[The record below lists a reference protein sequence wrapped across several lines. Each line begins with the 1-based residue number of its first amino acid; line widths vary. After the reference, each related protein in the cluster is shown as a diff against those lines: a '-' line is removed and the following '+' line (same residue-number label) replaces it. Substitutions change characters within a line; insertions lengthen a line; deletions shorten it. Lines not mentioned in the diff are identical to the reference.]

1 MVVILE
7 VDAIEGVA
15 FHYVDNFTM
24 LILVFLSNCDV
35 NKCST
40 NVLTLRSIC
49 AYPLVVE
56 VVVVVVVVAAL
67 FYIIINFE
75 SITFFVILYP
85 RHQGVEYLVSGQW
98 SALATTVEQ

>member
-40 NVLTLRSIC
+40 NVLTLRSI
-49 AYPLVVE
+49 VVK
-56 VVVVVVVVAAL
+56 VVVAAL

-85 RHQGVEYLVSGQW
+85 RHQGVGYLVSSQPLQRADFVVCLHC
-98 SALATTVEQ
+98 SQ

>member
-40 NVLTLRSIC
+40 NVLLTVRIPIDNS
-49 AYPLVVE
+49 Y
-56 VVVVVVVVAAL
+56 
-67 FYIIINFE
+67 
-75 SITFFVILYP
+75 TILLYS
-85 RHQGVEYLVSGQW
+85 YL
-98 SALATTVEQ
+98 AN